1 MLGSV
6 GGVLD
11 DASKILGGAQH
22 AGPSGDTTAEYTKGE
37 QLGTSTEDVGGAY
50 APFDQGAAD
59 MGAPIEFIHFGY
71 VFPDSSKNFV
81 HKNSLKDDQ
90 KADLPEGPGSRA
102 IMFRAG
108 VEREAVLLNGFVS
121 TTAEVLKEKEDGAG
135 GLGQAIGAVSD
146 LLGGGGGSSSAAPK
160 AADCNPF
167 NDKVRSAAS
176 SVNTSAV
183 TYKLIH
189 KAGMDLHQARANYRT
204 FLKNLKEKPGGD
216 SSAGGLLSSVNAVA
230 GALPGVGGVFSTI
243 SGIAT
248 KAFDI
253 YVGLYT
259 RIAWEQEP
267 AIELACRKITV
278 AAIEQN
284 GKLIYPVWAPVPEAP
299 EDSSSSGSSLPG
311 FLGSAADTVSSAASD
326 IKDFLNDTP
335 PKECPG
341 AAYMGGAFSL
351 EGDPPRDQP
360 PPPPKQLA
368 QLVADAFREQIPSI
382 PDFAVTV
389 VVEVQKITLDFTK
402 AAFDAVMQRDPSQPI
417 PEQAVY
423 AGGRRLMLD
432 RLVNLLVSQV
442 SFLKTAKDF
451 SMDVQGM
458 NVGANKFLGQGLD
471 ELNKELGPELDPV
484 LEFAMKGFAQR
495 LEALRVTAVNEKAHT
510 MEVYLGR
517 LPGLLAFL
525 FRDIFFPVW
534 DLLVQKAFGSV
545 SGPVGGALASATGAF
560 KSMKGYT
567 DTARDYV
574 TRAQKAKDRFD
585 AEGIQAGTGPSNLGG
600 YAQDMNATADRGSN
614 PQQAAVDA
622 SFALKGRQTSATG
635 EKITKSEW
643 DEVKPD
649 HQWEKAK
656 SA

>member
-22 AGPSGDTTAEYTKGE
+22 AGASGDAQAEYTRGE

-59 MGAPIEFIHFGY
+59 MGAPVEFIHFGW

-81 HKNSLKDDQ
+81 HKKSLKDDE
-90 KADLPEGPGSRA
+90 KAELPEGPGSRA

-108 VEREAVLLNGFVS
+108 VEREAVLLNGFIS

-135 GLGQAIGAVSD
+135 GIGQALGMVGD
-146 LLGGGGGSSSAAPK
+146 LVGGGGSSTSGAPK
-160 AADCNPF
+160 AADCNSF
-167 NDKVRSAAS
+167 NDKTRSAAS
-176 SVNTSAV
+176 SVNVAAV

-189 KAGMDLHQARANYRT
+189 KAGMDLHQARANYRG

-216 SSAGGLLSSVNAVA
+216 SSPGLLSNVNALA
-230 GALPGVGGVFSTI
+230 GSLPGVGGIFSTI
-243 SGIAT
+243 SGMAT

-259 RIAWEQEP
+259 KIAWEQEP

-284 GKLIYPVWAPVPEAP
+284 AKLIYPVWAPVPEA
-299 EDSSSSGSSLPG
+299 SAQAGSGSSLPG
-311 FLGSAADTVSSAASD
+311 FLGSAADSASSTVQD
-326 IKDFLNDTP
+326 VKDFLGDTP
-335 PKECPG
+335 AKDCPG
-341 AAYMGGAFSL
+341 AAYMPGAFSL
-351 EGDPPRDQP
+351 GGDPPKDQP
-360 PPPPKQLA
+360 PPPPKELA
-368 QLVADAFREQIPSI
+368 ALVADAFREQIPSI
-382 PDFAVTV
+382 PDFVITV
-389 VVEVQKITLDFTK
+389 IVEVQKISLDFTK
-402 AAFDAVMQRDPSQPI
+402 AAFETLMQRDPSQAI
-417 PEQAVY
+417 SEDAVF
-423 AGGRRLMLD
+423 ASGRRLMLD
-432 RLVNLLVSQV
+432 RLVNLLISQV
-442 SFLKTAKDF
+442 SFLQTAKNF
-451 SMDVQGM
+451 SLGVQGTS
-458 NVGANKFLGQGLD
+458 VSPGKALDKGLD
-471 ELNKELGPELDPV
+471 ELNQELGPKLDPV

-495 LEALRVTAVNEKAHT
+495 LEALRKTAMDEKAHT

-534 DLLVQKAFGSV
+534 DLLVQTVFGNAG
-545 SGPVGGALASATGAF
+545 GPVAAALTSASSAF
-560 KSMKGYT
+560 KSLKGYT

-574 TRAQKAKDRFD
+574 TRASKVKDRFD
-585 AEGIQAGTGPSNLGG
+585 NEGVQAGTGASNLAGF
-600 YAQDMNATADRGSN
+600 QKDMQATADRGPN
-614 PQQAAVDA
+614 PHQDEVK
-622 SFALKGRQTSATG
+622 SGFALKGRQPSATG
-635 EKITKSEW
+635 EAITKSEW
-643 DEVKPD
+643 EEVSKD